1 MNAEAFLKKL
11 VTEVEPNATVV
22 GVEQRAG
29 AYHASVVGTTGVVAT
44 CELAGDD
51 VMAAEHAADARRRVT
66 SLLKRC
72 ADDVVPPVGDGRS

>member
-22 GVEQRAG
+22 GVEQRVG
-29 AYHASVVGTTGVVAT
+29 AYHASVVGTTRRT

-66 SLLKRC
+66 SVLKRC
-72 ADDVVPPVGDGRS
+72 ADDVVAPIGDGRS

>member
-22 GVEQRAG
+22 GVEQRVG

-44 CELAGDD
+44 CELARDD

-72 ADDVVPPVGDGRS
+72 ADDVVAPAGDGRS